1 MRRITFTA
9 GRGVLRHWAA
19 AVLLLAVCSGGLLAQ
34 ERERQGRNSLRRGS
48 PESAEPGNA
57 EPRRRRPSEM
67 PAPDHANVAYGEHER
82 NVLDLWLAESEE
94 PAPLMIYIHGG
105 GFRGGDKNT
114 LSPQVLAS
122 CLEAGISV
130 AAINYRLTN
139 VAPFPA
145 AHHDSARAL
154 QFLRSKSDEWNLDKS
169 RVAATGGS
177 AGGGISLWL
186 AFHDDLAEPDS
197 DDPVARESTR
207 LQCVAVSGAQPSY
220 DPRFFREIGLPR
232 LEQHAFFYP
241 FYGITPEEFDSD
253 KAHQLYDEAAAITH
267 LTAEDQVPVL
277 MVYSGGDV
285 PITDETSLGVIV
297 HHPKLGLALKER
309 MDELGLTCIVTYPD
323 QPEPR
328 GRVSVLEFL
337 KQHLQVAGAD

>member
-1 MRRITFTA
+1 MRRITSAA
-9 GRGVLRHWAA
+9 GREILRHWPA
-19 AVLLLAVCSGGLLAQ
+19 AVLLLAACGGGLRAQ
-34 ERERQGRNSLRRGS
+34 ERERPL
-48 PESAEPGNA
+48 
-57 EPRRRRPSEM
+57 
-67 PAPDHANVAYGEHER
+67 PAPDYANVAYGEHER
-82 NVLDLWLAESEE
+82 NVLDVWLAKSQE
-94 PAPLMIYIHGG
+94 PTPLMIYIHGG

-114 LSPQVLAS
+114 LGPQVLTS
-122 CLEAGISV
+122 CLNAGISV

-145 AHHDSARAL
+145 AHYDSARAL
-154 QFLRSKSDEWNLDKS
+154 QFLRSKADEWKLDKA

-186 AFHDDLAEPDS
+186 AFHDDLADPDS

-220 DPRFFREIGLPR
+220 DPRFFRDIGLPR

-241 FYGITPEEFDSD
+241 FYGITPEEVDSD
-253 KAHQLYDEAAAITH
+253 KAHKLYDEAAAVTH
-267 LTAEDQVPVL
+267 LTPDDQVPVL
-277 MVYSGGDV
+277 MVYGSGNV

-323 QPEPR
+323 QPQPAE
-328 GRVSVLEFL
+328 RVSVLEFL
-337 KQHLQVAGAD
+337 KHHLQVGSGAD